1 MNSDKPIIDLA
12 LLKKYY
18 SNEMS
23 DLERNSLERK
33 ALEDPFLKEAM
44 DGFDEN
50 PGSFDAFYKKH
61 ESKLTTKKNYTFVVG
76 LSILIGLMGITLLVS
91 KFNPSTKNLAENHE
105 KIDSLPTVNLENEYQ
120 LIPEEIDTLEIIE
133 KTEMITI
140 SEVKK
145 KQDQQLTKPVNG
157 EPELIAIEDD
167 ETNQDE
173 FGIEKEQI
181 SWRRPGQET
190 PTTLYYFDLMVV
202 DYRTIKRTNNNIHYT
217 RHELTGIAADQENG
231 SVERKDLIE
240 TEVEIPYMSYLN
252 KTMEYFSKSNFK
264 QALTRFLI
272 IIEQYP
278 ADANALFYGGLSYFN
293 LGQYE
298 EAINFFNKVLAS
310 DLYIFQE
317 ESLWYKTKA
326 LLKLNKKAEANLIL
340 DELIMRDGFYVQDAI
355 QLKKQIQR

>member
-1 MNSDKPIIDLA
+1 
-12 LLKKYY
+12 
-18 SNEMS
+18 
-23 DLERNSLERK
+23 
-33 ALEDPFLKEAM
+33 
-44 DGFDEN
+44 
-50 PGSFDAFYKKH
+50 
-61 ESKLTTKKNYTFVVG
+61 
-76 LSILIGLMGITLLVS
+76 
-91 KFNPSTKNLAENHE
+91 
-105 KIDSLPTVNLENEYQ
+105 TVNLENEYQ
-120 LIPEEIDTLEIIE
+120 LIPEEIDTLEFIE
-133 KTEMITI
+133 KTEIITI

-145 KQDQQLTKPVNG
+145 KQDLQLTKPVNG

-167 ETNQDE
+167 ETDQDE
-173 FGIEKEQI
+173 FRIEKEQI

-310 DLYIFQE
+310 NLYIFQE

-326 LLKLNKKAEANLIL
+326 LLKLNKKAEANLLL
-340 DELIMRDGFYVQDAI
+340 DELIIRDGFYVQDAI